1 MGAGFARGFSRFGQ
15 VAGPGITNYLDRRR
29 AILNEDLN
37 RRMREQELAGA
48 VEALLQSRAAFPL
61 LQRSREAGAISAETA
76 ARSGKAIEPTATE
89 RAIEENKSAIESIP
103 TKTAADI
110 ASEKS
115 RLQLIPEQTI
125 LALAKIKSELG
136 LLPGATSRKAAEDQA
151 ALQELPSVS
160 AARIARAEAEA
171 KVAPERAKADITKA
185 RQVRTLAPIE
195 TAIAEQNLAQERM
208 ATKNAPEKWSME
220 KRKFEAEIG
229 DKKFN
234 QEMEKLKAAINYYE
248 LLVGTKGKNA
258 KADPATVAG
267 MRQQVMDVFSVEKQK
282 PGSKTKRKVYV
293 GDKVTLNR
301 AVTSIQDAWETGDE
315 GLSRAQINL
324 FADLMTR
331 QYMNSPEGA
340 DDVQAT
346 MDLKKVDR
354 DQAISR
360 VYSTKKQ
367 AAAQA
372 MSPLPWES
380 GATRPGPVNQSQ
392 ADAFANFIMTG
403 LGIPGAAEAAP
414 AVNPN
419 IAAELQAAFQ
429 GAGSPPP
436 SQALPPVPVRPAR
449 DAFMEGIHQN
459 LVRRRAEAAGAGGG
473 KYEGPPVKAG
483 TQTIAYEL
491 PVGYQIPFLTRV
503 AKEMLTETPK
513 RFLQGFGQSRTE
525 ATLGI
530 AKEINKLRSI
540 HPEWSREQIY
550 IQAKKNIQA
559 D

>member
-110 ASEKS
+110 ASERS
-115 RLQLIPEQTI
+115 RLQLIPEQTV

-171 KVAPERAKADITKA
+171 KVAPEQAKADITKA
-185 RQVRTLAPIE
+185 RQTRTLAPIE
-195 TAIAEQNLAQERM
+195 TAIAEQNLAQEKM

-234 QEMEKLKAAINYYE
+234 QEMEKLKAAINYYG

-392 ADAFANFIMTG
+392 SDAFANFIMTG

-491 PVGYQIPFLTRV
+491 PVGHQIPFLARV
-503 AKEMLTETPK
+503 ANEMLTETPK